1 MLAGKVLL
9 SEWSGFCQRV
19 PSQRGRAGQEAAV
32 RLASDWEDLMSGSN
46 ARRAGMLILLASIFA
61 AAPAAAQP
69 AQPPIRI
76 GFGMALSG
84 GLAAGGKQAL
94 VTYQLWAEDVNA
106 RGGLLGRKVELVN
119 YDDQSTPA
127 TVPGIYSKLLDVD
140 KVDLVLSGYG
150 TVPTAAAMPLIMQ
163 HGKVFLSLF
172 ALAAND
178 QFNYDRYF
186 QLQPNG
192 PNAKVEFS
200 KGFFELAAALDPK
213 PQTVALVGADA
224 EFSVL
229 ALEGARE
236 NASRRGFRIVF
247 DRTYP
252 PHAVEFST
260 VVRSIKAASPDLVF
274 IASYPP
280 DSAGMIRSIHEVGL
294 GARMMGG
301 GMIGLQFAAL
311 KTQLGPLLNNIVCY
325 DLYAPEP
332 TMKFPGI
339 EKFLM
344 RYRERAG
351 AAGVDPLGLYIP
363 PYAYA
368 EMQILEAAIKGVNTL
383 DDGKLAEYMRKTT
396 FDTVAGNIKFGAR
409 GEWTEPRLL
418 LIQYRGVQGND
429 VEQFKQ
435 PGKEVILY
443 PPQFKSGDLKVPFE
457 TAPR

>member
-1 MLAGKVLL
+1 MN
-9 SEWSGFCQRV
+9 
-19 PSQRGRAGQEAAV
+19 
-32 RLASDWEDLMSGSN
+32 GSN
-46 ARRAGMLILLASIFA
+46 ARCAGALLLASIFA
-61 AAPAAAQP
+61 ATPAAVQP
-69 AQPPIRI
+69 AQAPIRI

-106 RGGLLGRKVELVN
+106 RGGLLGRKVEFVD
-119 YDDQSTPA
+119 YDDQSSPA

-213 PQTVALVGADA
+213 PQTVALLGADA
-224 EFSVL
+224 EYSVL

-236 NASRRGFRIVF
+236 NASKHGFRVVF

-280 DSAGMIRSIHEVGL
+280 DSAGLIHSIHEVGL

-325 DLYAPEP
+325 DLYALEP

-339 EKFLM
+339 EKFLV
-344 RYRERAG
+344 RYRERA
-351 AAGVDPLGLYIP
+351 AAARVDPLGLYIP

-396 FDTVAGNIKFGAR
+396 FDTVAGNIKFGTR

-443 PPQFKSGDLKVPFE
+443 PPQFKSGDPKVPFQP
-457 TAPR
+457 ASR

>member
-1 MLAGKVLL
+1 MN
-9 SEWSGFCQRV
+9 
-19 PSQRGRAGQEAAV
+19 
-32 RLASDWEDLMSGSN
+32 GSN
-46 ARRAGMLILLASIFA
+46 ARRAGALLLASIFA
-61 AAPAAAQP
+61 ATPAAAQP
-69 AQPPIRI
+69 AQAPIRI

-119 YDDQSTPA
+119 YDDQSSPA

-150 TVPTAAAMPLIMQ
+150 PVPTAAAMPLIMQ

-192 PNAKVEFS
+192 PNTKVEFS

-213 PQTVALVGADA
+213 PQTVALLGADA
-224 EFSVL
+224 EYSVL

-236 NASRRGFRIVF
+236 NASKHGFRVVF

-280 DSAGMIRSIHEVGL
+280 DSAGLIHSIHEVGL

-339 EKFLM
+339 EKFLV
-344 RYRERAG
+344 RYRERAA

-396 FDTVAGNIKFGAR
+396 FDTVAGNIKFGTR

-443 PPQFKSGDLKVPFE
+443 PPQFKSGDPKVPFQP
-457 TAPR
+457 ASR